1 MGLKASIR
9 KRWVKILGEFLHSLG
24 RAWSRFPI
32 VEIWSVHL
40 GHTIF
45 ESANLL
51 QHRPLLILWR
61 EPMANRWLVKKL
73 SDGARFP
80 SLQKWFDKKNK
91 STESNMSTVAKTK
104 MRNFANQYYLM
115 NLGFNCLP
123 LRLPQ
128 ISFTQK
134 EINEAEDFLSSNGLA
149 KGKYVCFCVRDE
161 SYYKEFKPDLHSGPA
176 KDFECRNAKLIN
188 YVEAAKYLKKK
199 GVTPVLMGFSTE
211 KIPDVFLCPAT
222 FSEFRPWIEA
232 YLFRECVFTVGMM
245 TGTTLYASLFG
256 RPVLWSDAF
265 WRGAPVGGRQD
276 LVLPKKIIQRSH
288 SDSNK
293 GESFLS
299 ELHMKKWVQLGP
311 PPDNDWSHFAKRG
324 YECKACSS
332 DEILDAVKDMREFL
346 QTKKMFPNQ
355 KARSLH
361 KQFSKLHLREC
372 KKLGH
377 PPTRLAPS
385 WAEANRKLI
394 ESNVYERYWLGNND
408 KENMDMTELITSR
421 QSRMMFN
428 PKSRSS
434 PACHSPRIAR
444 G

>member
-9 KRWVKILGEFLHSLG
+9 KRWVKIVGGFLYTVG

-61 EPMANRWLVKKL
+61 EPIANRWLVEKL
-73 SDGARFP
+73 SEGVKFP
-80 SLQKWFDKKNK
+80 ALQKWFYKKTQ
-91 STESNMSTVAKTK
+91 SAGSNLSNVAKTK
-104 MRNFANQYYLM
+104 MKNFSAQYYLM

-149 KGKYVCFCVRDE
+149 KGKYVCFCLRDE

-176 KDFECRNAKLIN
+176 EDFEFRNAKLIN
-188 YVEAAKYLKKK
+188 YVEAAKYLKEK
-199 GVTPVLMGFSTE
+199 GVTPVQMGFSTE
-211 KIPDVFLCPAT
+211 KIPDVFLSPAT
-222 FSEFRPWIEA
+222 SQEFRPWIEA
-232 YLFRECVFTVGMM
+232 YLFRECLFTVGMM

-256 RPVLWSDAF
+256 RPILWSDAF
-265 WRGAPVGGRQD
+265 WRGSPVGSRQD
-276 LVLPKKIIQRSH
+276 LVLPKKIIHRHH
-288 SDSNK
+288 SNSKNIEDSWA
-293 GESFLS
+293 
-299 ELHMKKWVQLGP
+299 ELQMKKWVQLGP
-311 PPDNDWSHFAKRG
+311 PPDNDWSHFAKKG
-324 YECKACSS
+324 YECKACSA
-332 DEILDAVKDMREFL
+332 DEILHAVKDMQKFL
-346 QTKKMFPNQ
+346 QTKKMFQNQ
-355 KARSLH
+355 KARALH
-361 KQFSKLHLREC
+361 KEFSKLHLRAC

-385 WAEANRKLI
+385 WAEANSNLLKI
-394 ESNVYERYWLGNND
+394 SNVNYTKHWLGGFD
-408 KENMDMTELITSR
+408 KENMNMTELIASR
-421 QSRMMFN
+421 QSRMIFN
-428 PKSRSS
+428 PKR
-434 PACHSPRIAR
+434 R
-444 G
+444 

>member
-9 KRWVKILGEFLHSLG
+9 KRWVKILGELLHSLG

-80 SLQKWFDKKNK
+80 SLQKWFYKKTK
-91 STESNMSTVAKTK
+91 STESDLATAAKIKTERFST
-104 MRNFANQYYLM
+104 QYFLM

-123 LRLPQ
+123 TRLPQ

-176 KDFECRNAKLIN
+176 KDFEFRNAKLIN
-188 YVEAAKYLKKK
+188 YVEAANYLKKK

-222 FSEFRPWIEA
+222 SSEFRPWIEA
-232 YLFRECVFTVGMM
+232 YLFRECLFTVGMM

-265 WRGAPVGGRQD
+265 WRGAPVGGRKD

-288 SDSNK
+288 SNSEKMKDSWV
-293 GESFLS
+293 
-299 ELHMKKWVQLGP
+299 ELQMKKWVQLGS

-332 DEILDAVKDMREFL
+332 DEILHAVKDMQEFL

-361 KQFSKLHLREC
+361 KQFSKLHLRAC

-377 PPTRLAPS
+377 RPTRLSPS
-385 WAEANRKLI
+385 WAVANRELLEPKNI
-394 ESNVYERYWLGNND
+394 NYTKYWLQNID
-408 KENMDMTELITSR
+408 KDNIDMSELIQNRRSR
-421 QSRMMFN
+421 RFFISKK
-428 PKSRSS
+428 PRSYS
-434 PACHSPRIAR
+434 KLCRR
-444 G
+444 